1 MTLYLHNTSK
11 KKTVCLR
18 YGNGNNCMLQLNPE
32 EKKELPREITK
43 QKLQSYLH
51 LFKDLKVEEE
61 VVKVDEDKSNTE
73 FENNDTNNTPSES
86 TGSGNTEG
94 ELNDSSEDNA
104 DTQGES
110 DENVH
115 GGNNSSEDGLDE
127 QESSSDGNDLESD
140 KESTEN
146 TEKDNE
152 KNNSSEGEL
161 DGQESQD
168 KKESSSDG
176 NDSKSNKESTGDAE
190 KDNGETITFTEK
202 ELTAL
207 KADQIKELAKTLGI
221 EVTEDSTKKG
231 LIPVILDKQGK
242 LE

>member
-18 YGNGNNCMLQLNPE
+18 YGDGNNYMLQLNPE

-51 LFKDLKVEEE
+51 LFKDLKVEED

-73 FENNDTNNTPSES
+73 LENNDTDNTPGES
-86 TGSGNTEG
+86 TGSDNTKG
-94 ELNDSSEDNA
+94 ELNNSSKDNA
-104 DTQGES
+104 NTQGES
-110 DENVH
+110 DESVP
-115 GGNNSSEDGLDE
+115 GE
-127 QESSSDGNDLESD
+127 
-140 KESTEN
+140 
-146 TEKDNE
+146 
-152 KNNSSEGEL
+152 NNSSEGEL

-168 KKESSSDG
+168 KKEPSSDG
-176 NDSKSNKESTGDAE
+176 NDPESNKEPAGDAE
-190 KDNGETITFTEK
+190 KDNGEAIAFTEK
-202 ELTAL
+202 ELVAL

-221 EVTEDSTKKG
+221 EVTENSTKKG

-242 LE
+242 LK